1 MKVAAHKLLKYSIV
15 NVYSS
20 SDWGY
25 SLLINANNDVYLLVE
40 GEVTPGFKF
49 TRDITRLR
57 ITDHCD
63 KLPQEVQSAVISVM
77 F

>member
-15 NVYSS
+15 NVYFS

-40 GEVTPGFKF
+40 GEVTPGFKSI
-49 TRDITRLR
+49 RDITRLR
-57 ITDHCD
+57 ITDHCG